1 MGQVKVE
8 AFEQQPPVIQV
19 SGAEP
24 AVFFSLGQSSGV
36 AEEYGADFFWES
48 KLGKVGVQRKEF
60 PGDFLSSMQ
69 DPSGRMNL
77 ELLKMQS
84 LDVKVLM
91 IEGEQ
96 RANWAN
102 SGELWDGRHPRRYTL
117 TQHRN
122 YLASIQL
129 FRGLQVQR
137 TKDKWDSME
146 FIKGFYHW
154 TMADEHHALD
164 YRPAAKT
171 EGFWDTLSNEDYQKW
186 FLQSLPLVGPKRAKA
201 IIETLGFP
209 FRMTLNSPNDL
220 MEVPGIGGLLAQRI
234 WDMFHKLEARNA

>member
-1 MGQVKVE
+1 ML
-8 AFEQQPPVIQV
+8 V
-19 SGAEP
+19 SRAEP
-24 AVFFSLGQSSGV
+24 SVFFTLGESSGLP
-36 AEEYGADFFWES
+36 EEYGADFYWES
-48 KLGKVGVQRKEF
+48 PLGKVGVQRKEF

-69 DPSGRMNL
+69 DRSGRMNL

-96 RANWAN
+96 RARWTN
-102 SGELWDGRHPRRYTL
+102 DGTLMAGHHPLRYTID
-117 TQHRN
+117 QHRN

-137 TKDKWDSME
+137 THDKWDSMRFLE
-146 FIKGFYHW
+146 SFKQW
-154 TMADEHHALD
+154 TLAKDHHALD
-164 YRPAAKT
+164 YRPAAQT

-186 FLQSLPLVGPKRAKA
+186 FLQSLPLVGPVRAKN
-201 IIETLGFP
+201 IIKTLGFP
-209 FRMTLNSPNDL
+209 FRLTINGPNDL

-234 WDMFHKLEARNA
+234 WDMFHKLEAPKES